1 MRAVWVVQDRES
13 GLFLRPFRG
22 DVGTTRRLS
31 LAGRFDTPD
40 EAVEASDY
48 HLDGFGEVIGFFEDE
63 KAGADRG

>member
-31 LAGRFDTPD
+31 LAGRFDTPE

-48 HLDGFGEVIGFFEDE
+48 HLDGFGEVIGFYEE
-63 KAGADRG
+63 VKEGGSRG